1 MVGDYPPMLSKTAHR
16 ARAAA
21 MIGTSTT
28 LPALTAATVAD
39 TLDAV
44 AGAVLRTA
52 GVPDDAA
59 RSILA
64 ALWGDR

>member
-1 MVGDYPPMLSKTAHR
+1 
-16 ARAAA
+16 
-21 MIGTSTT
+21 MIGVSTT
-28 LPALTAATVAD
+28 LPALTRMTLAD

-44 AGAVLRTA
+44 SGAVLRSA

-59 RSILA
+59 RTILA